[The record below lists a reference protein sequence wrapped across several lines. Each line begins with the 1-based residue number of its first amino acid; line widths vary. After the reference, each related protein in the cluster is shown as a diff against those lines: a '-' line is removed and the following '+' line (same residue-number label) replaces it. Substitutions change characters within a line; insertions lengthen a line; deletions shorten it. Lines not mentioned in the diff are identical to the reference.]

1 MKSSSLRSAGAAAG
15 ATRSSARLV
24 LGLVAMVTVLW
35 LGACSKPDAAA
46 PVAAAASGPAST
58 AAKAAAVRVEFV
70 KPAALTLGFA
80 LTGSVE
86 AGRIAQLASAAEGPV
101 LGLRVRE
108 GDKVVRGQVLLSLGR
123 SEAVSTLAESL
134 REDLRKDEDN
144 LARTRRLVEVGAL
157 PAEQVDAAQANVT
170 RIRSQL
176 ARAQESMRDYVV
188 TAPWAGVVSKM
199 KVREGDVVGPRAP
212 LAEII
217 DPASMLVRVS
227 VPEEEAARLTLGM
240 PARVAL
246 DAWPQQTFAARV
258 TRLYPTLDT
267 RTHSRLAELTLEDPP
282 LLLPGMFARV
292 QVVRETLPNAITV
305 PSYSLQAAPGG
316 GMAVF
321 VVQDGV
327 AVRRKVT
334 TGVEVEGRTLV
345 TAGLKAGESLIVAG
359 QETLKD
365 GAPVKAIALAVK
377 AGADGPAKAASAAS
391 PASPASAPPAATDAA
406 GPGARS

>member
-134 REDLRKDEDN
+134 REDLRKEEDN

-157 PAEQVDAAQANVT
+157 PAEQVDTAQANVT

-176 ARAQESMRDYVV
+176 ARTQESMRDYVV

-246 DAWPQQTFAARV
+246 DAWPQQIFAARV

-282 LLLPGMFARV
+282 PLLLPSMFARV
-292 QVVRETLPNAITV
+292 EVVRETLPNAITV
-305 PSYSLQAAPGG
+305 PSYSLLALPGG

-327 AVRRKVT
+327 AARRKVT

-365 GAPVKAIALAVK
+365 GAPVKDIAPAGKV
-377 AGADGPAKAASAAS
+377 GADGPARAASAAE
-391 PASPASAPPAATDAA
+391 PATTP
-406 GPGARS
+406 GVPGARP